1 MDSGVY
7 IQLPPKVQSLKKS
20 LIGRE
25 EVPRLLR
32 DNAFAFGSGAVHKA
46 AGKNEHWGKKSRKD
60 NRGGEGTRAGTQT
73 AGGGGKTG
81 ISYSGVTRRIM
92 R

>member
-1 MDSGVY
+1 MY

-32 DNAFAFGSGAVHKA
+32 DNAFAFGSGAVHEA
-46 AGKNEHWGKKSRKD
+46 AGKNEHWGKKAEKITEEERVPERVPK
-60 NRGGEGTRAGTQT
+60 RPEGAVKPEFHTVA
-73 AGGGGKTG
+73 
-81 ISYSGVTRRIM
+81 
-92 R
+92 